1 MGDGALMTD
10 VQTYDVI
17 VIGGG
22 PPGESFAARC
32 AKGGLAVV
40 LIEN

>member
-17 VIGGG
+17 VIGGD
-22 PPGESFAARC
+22 PPESRSRP
-32 AKGGLAVV
+32 AVRKAV
-40 LIEN
+40 